1 MAGGPSVHVTDH
13 TCVCCSCSKKK
24 IATAADGSCVC
35 TAAASIERMFKWIKK
50 KEIKPAMYGLHY

>member
-1 MAGGPSVHVTDH
+1 MSLIARAYAAVAAR
-13 TCVCCSCSKKK
+13 KR